1 MCRNIVGRLPHAN
14 RFSAAL
20 NLSCNRTHLKVCA
33 RKLRPKQP
41 TIPCPH
47 FIYCMRTTVRSRKQM
62 WKMFRR
68 FDVTFGPAV
77 TFEPCVDDYKLET
90 MTLLMGMNMS

>member
-1 MCRNIVGRLPHAN
+1 MCTKTP
-14 RFSAAL
+14 
-20 NLSCNRTHLKVCA
+20 
-33 RKLRPKQP
+33 PKATDNP
-41 TIPCPH
+41 MSP
-47 FIYCMRTTVRSRKQM
+47 FYYCMRTTVRSRKQM
-62 WKMFRR
+62 WKIFRR

>member
-1 MCRNIVGRLPHAN
+1 
-14 RFSAAL
+14 
-20 NLSCNRTHLKVCA
+20 
-33 RKLRPKQP
+33 
-41 TIPCPH
+41 
-47 FIYCMRTTVRSRKQM
+47 MRTTVRSRKQM

-77 TFEPCVDDYKLET
+77 TFEPCVCVDYKLET

>member
-1 MCRNIVGRLPHAN
+1 MCTKTP
-14 RFSAAL
+14 
-20 NLSCNRTHLKVCA
+20 
-33 RKLRPKQP
+33 PKATDNP
-41 TIPCPH
+41 MSP
-47 FIYCMRTTVRSRKQM
+47 FYYYCMRTTVGSRKQM

>member
-1 MCRNIVGRLPHAN
+1 
-14 RFSAAL
+14 
-20 NLSCNRTHLKVCA
+20 
-33 RKLRPKQP
+33 
-41 TIPCPH
+41 
-47 FIYCMRTTVRSRKQM
+47 M

-77 TFEPCVDDYKLET
+77 TFEPCVCVDYKLET

>member
-1 MCRNIVGRLPHAN
+1 MCTEIP
-14 RFSAAL
+14 
-20 NLSCNRTHLKVCA
+20 
-33 RKLRPKQP
+33 PKATDNP
-41 TIPCPH
+41 MSP
-47 FIYCMRTTVRSRKQM
+47 FYYYCMRTTVRSRKQM

-68 FDVTFGPAV
+68 FDVTFGRAV